1 MNEENKDIKIF
12 KYNMSF
18 YYQST
23 IIYFIVFILYMVIR
37 GEFVE
42 DSFVLIT
49 KDPIIY
55 LLGIIVVI
63 SLISLL
69 QNLYKNKYMEINDN
83 SISFVNRSKKRTF
96 TLDQMK
102 YIKLSK
108 DTKRIKNKALKVI
121 RIKLIKRRRPIIIR
135 PYDYENE
142 NELVKNF
149 EELKSKLEAL

>member
-1 MNEENKDIKIF
+1 MNEENKDIRIF

-55 LLGIIVVI
+55 LLGMIVII

-69 QNLYKNKYMEINDN
+69 QNLYKNKYMEIQRQFNFICKQKQKKN
-83 SISFVNRSKKRTF
+83 FYFRSNEIHKIVQRQKKNEKQSIKGHQNKINKKKKT
-96 TLDQMK
+96 D
-102 YIKLSK
+102 Y
-108 DTKRIKNKALKVI
+108 NKAL
-121 RIKLIKRRRPIIIR
+121 
-135 PYDYENE
+135 
-142 NELVKNF
+142 
-149 EELKSKLEAL
+149 